1 MADIEA
7 SEVIPASGGTVT
19 LDESR
24 SYTICWTAGTTPTLA
39 VDGGTAVAITAA
51 MFPLVVGP
59 GVGKLLFGLAVSPG
73 NDLAGAIFPRSDS
86 RM

>member
-7 SEVIPASGGTVT
+7 SEVIPASGGTIT
-19 LDESR
+19 LDETR
-24 SYTICWTAGTTPTLA
+24 SYTICWTAGTNPTLA
-39 VDGGTAVAITAA
+39 VDGGTAVTITAA

-59 GVGKLLFGLAVSPG
+59 GVGKLVFGTTG
-73 NDLAGAIFPRSDS
+73 TDMAGAIFPRSDS